1 MIVYYMQVSILRFA
15 IEWYNVK
22 KGGTFMNEKLNSLSS
37 EEKEQLASKLF
48 STLYAGISITALDDK
63 IATLDL
69 AIMNEDGYTEF
80 RPTLKIIVELCAAAD
95 TPLKRELL
103 AKAYSWLGAEYREKA
118 IFYFNL
124 YFDKDIHLSECTQY
138 PLFKD
143 GQEVLVMERSAQII
157 CSNLLSLSKAYEG
170 EHLFQLALDVLDQ
183 SWDLFPYSCSILG
196 NKFRVLK
203 KMNRLPEIIDIIDE
217 ALTQEWTKPYI
228 HKSDILNKEF
238 YRDNNRRYLLVE
250 REKYQKLIDKG
261 YIYRPRLKN
270 IPIKKR

>member
-1 MIVYYMQVSILRFA
+1 
-15 IEWYNVK
+15 
-22 KGGTFMNEKLNSLSS
+22 MNEKLNFLSS

-69 AIMNEDGYTEF
+69 GLMNEDGYTEF
-80 RPTLKIIVELCAAAD
+80 RPTLKLIVELCAAAD

-103 AKAYSWLGAEYREKA
+103 AKAYSWLGAEYRDKA

-124 YFDKDIHLSECTQY
+124 YFNKDVKLQEFTPY

-143 GQEVLVMERSAQII
+143 GKEVLTMERSAQKIYMY
-157 CSNLLSLSKAYEG
+157 LLNLSKAYEG
-170 EHLFQLALDVLDQ
+170 EYLFQMALDVLDQ
-183 SWDLFPYSCSILG
+183 SWRLFPYDCTVLG

-217 ALTQEWTKPYI
+217 KLTQEWTKPYI
-228 HKSDILNKEF
+228 YKSDILDKEF
-238 YRDNNRRYLLVE
+238 YRDNNKRYLLAE
-250 REKYQKLIDKG
+250 REKYRKLIDKG
-261 YIYRPRLKN
+261 YIYRPRPRN
-270 IPIKKR
+270 THV